1 MMISA
6 QFHVS
11 FDFDLV
17 TCFIEDS
24 EHDGNFILLLPTAEI
39 WNNKPYD
46 STADIW
52 ALGCLIYEVSIT
64 KHISRNETYKKCNI
78 ILFSTS
84 HVKIITDRNDN
95 ISFYDSLHR

>member
-17 TCFIEDS
+17 TCFNEDS
-24 EHDGNFILLLPTAEI
+24 DHDSDFILLLPTAEI

-52 ALGCLIYEVSIT
+52 ALGCLIYEVSTT
-64 KHISRNETYKKCNI
+64 KLISRNKTYKNA
-78 ILFSTS
+78 T
-84 HVKIITDRNDN
+84 
-95 ISFYDSLHR
+95 